1 MMNEKFRT
9 DIVGDLD
16 YEDLI
21 ADIYFE
27 DQILAV
33 LTQEEGFENIR
44 IRIYP
49 PKDKE
54 FWDFRLDEFQ
64 NVINRA
70 RNRLW
75 ELRKTS
81 DDE

>member
-1 MMNEKFRT
+1 MINKKFRT

-33 LTQEEGFENIR
+33 LTQEDGFENLR
-44 IRIYP
+44 IKIYP
-49 PKDKE
+49 PKDKD
-54 FWDFRLDEFQ
+54 FWNFKFDEFED
-64 NVINRA
+64 VIHHA
-70 RNRLW
+70 KKRLW
-75 ELRKTS
+75 ELRRIPE
-81 DDE
+81 D

>member
-1 MMNEKFRT
+1 MINEKFRI

-33 LTQEEGFENIR
+33 FTQEDGFQNLKIQ
-44 IRIYP
+44 IYP
-49 PKDKE
+49 PKNQE
-54 FWDFRLDEFQ
+54 FWDFRFDEFE
-64 NVINRA
+64 NVVQYA
-70 RNRLW
+70 KKRLW
-75 ELRKTS
+75 DLRKIS
-81 DDE
+81 ED